1 MRRSSVSSMILIA
14 LTTLVCQATA
24 QTSSLVPTLTIVIY
38 DYAHV
43 PEKQLGA
50 AEWEVSRVFHNAGV
64 ETHWVHCSTRPRH
77 VVNALCTYLPE
88 KVGLVVKILSR
99 ELRTSLHYNEDA
111 YGAAII
117 FPEGN
122 GVPVGYVF

>member
-1 MRRSSVSSMILIA
+1 MRRSSVSSMILVA

-50 AEWEVSRVFHNAGV
+50 AEWEVYPVSFITPA
-64 ETHWVHCSTRPRH
+64 WRH
-77 VVNALCTYLPE
+77 IGCIAPPDH
-88 KVGLVVKILSR
+88 GMLSMR
-99 ELRTSLHYNEDA
+99 SARICWKRSA
-111 YGAAII
+111 WW
-117 FPEGN
+117 
-122 GVPVGYVF
+122 